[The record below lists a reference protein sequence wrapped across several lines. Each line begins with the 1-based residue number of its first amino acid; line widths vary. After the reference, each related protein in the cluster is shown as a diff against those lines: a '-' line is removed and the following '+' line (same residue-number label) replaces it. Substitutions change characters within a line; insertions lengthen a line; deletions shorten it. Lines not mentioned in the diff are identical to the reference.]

1 MKGKNKMKTIKTWFA
16 PYDEDIA
23 QGISIIDLLPF
34 VGKSGYVFIFHTE
47 DDKAEG
53 DYIHDITIKYT
64 ECDVYGVRGT
74 VIIQGEYGEEYYGVD
89 CVEIYED
96 K

>member
-1 MKGKNKMKTIKTWFA
+1 MKTIKIWRA
-16 PYDEDIA
+16 AENYDKT
-23 QGISIIDLLPF
+23 QGIINIADLLPF
-34 VGKSGYVFIFHTE
+34 FGKEGYEFVFHTE
-47 DDKAEG
+47 SGEVEG
-53 DYIHDITIKYT
+53 DYIHDITIKHT

-89 CVEIYED
+89 CVEIYKD